1 MTILNSKVQY
11 QASRARGFTL
21 VEVLVS
27 LVILSIGLLGIA
39 KLMLFSSHSND
50 SAYLRSQTTD
60 LAYEMLDYM
69 RSNNVQAGS
78 QGTPAYAYN
87 TLATTL
93 ATDPG
98 FTCVAAAPCANLA
111 AYDVYQWKLRL
122 DANSG
127 VVPAGALP
135 TGRGSVVAATGANGQ
150 TTVTII
156 VSWND
161 SVAETTLNPGAPAAA
176 NTQSITLETVL

>member
-1 MTILNSKVQY
+1 MKIMTSDKTNGS
-11 QASRARGFTL
+11 SRTQGFTL

-50 SAYLRSQTTD
+50 SAYLRSQATD

-69 RSNNVQAGS
+69 RANSVQAGTN
-78 QGTPAYAYN
+78 GTPQYAYN
-87 TLATTL
+87 TPGTTL
-93 ATDPG
+93 ATNPG
-98 FTCVAAAPCANLA
+98 FTCVTAAPCANLA

-122 DANSG
+122 DASSG
-127 VVPAGALP
+127 FVPAGALP
-135 TGRGSVVAATGANGQ
+135 NGRGSVAALTDANGQ

-156 VSWND
+156 VSWDD
-161 SVAETTLNPGAPAAA
+161 SVAETALNPGALLTA